1 MSHHREASSRQ
12 QKGFAF
18 TGFLTPTVSK
28 CILFWL
34 LSHAAHHLDLA
45 LQFTLPT
52 EILLVAWC
60 GDTILSTS
68 DQNFCTYL

>member
-1 MSHHREASSRQ
+1 MSHHRQASSRQ
-12 QKGFAF
+12 QKGFAS

-28 CILFWL
+28 CILFRL

-52 EILLVAWC
+52 EILLVTWC
-60 GDTILSTS
+60 GDTMLSTPG
-68 DQNFCTYL
+68 QNFCTRL